1 MQISGYDVKVN
12 GKYHISN
19 GAFCPEQSGTYIE
32 FQGHIRKIEADIVGK
47 SFDYPAFLAIIDNET
62 DKMQEDSESVPWL
75 EGNADHVYFL
85 EVKNG
90 SDRRVLY
97 ESDSAK
103 DITVRIIKITEEQY
117 GTVAIQKLD
126 IDGDVVPTG
135 DRDKRFLFIGDSIT
149 CGYGI
154 EGVDGEIFTTA
165 SENFLKAYPYLL
177 AEKMYAD
184 YDTLCWSGDGIS
196 SRWIPE
202 EIDEPLRNSL
212 IPELFRKD
220 LQKNASGSGRQY
232 THIFVNIGTNDA
244 SYTRGVPQREERFA
258 ELYKAFLTEV
268 HEAYTAAKIYA
279 VYEVM
284 ERSLAPVIQKIVCE
298 LKNDGM
304 RIEYLD
310 CSGNYAL
317 DAVDGHPSEADHRAL
332 AERIRSTIISR

>member
-12 GKYHISN
+12 GKYYISN
-19 GAFCPEQSGTYIE
+19 GVFYPEQSGTYIE
-32 FQGHIRKIEADIVGK
+32 FHGHIRKIEADIVGK
-47 SFDYPAFLAIIDNET
+47 SVGYPAFLAIMVND
-62 DKMQEDSESVPWL
+62 
-75 EGNADHVYFL
+75 ADHVKFF

-90 SDRRVLY
+90 YDHSVLY
-97 ESDSAK
+97 EGDGEK
-103 DITVRIIKITEEQY
+103 DITVRIIKTTEEQY
-117 GTVAIQKLD
+117 GTVVVQRFEV
-126 IDGDVVPTG
+126 DGNVLPTG

-154 EGVDGEIFTTA
+154 DGVNGEIFTTA

-184 YDTLCWSGDGIS
+184 YDTLCWSGDGII

-202 EIDEPLRNSL
+202 EEDMPLRVSL
-212 IPELFRKD
+212 IPELFRKE
-220 LQKNASGSGRQY
+220 LQKNAPRSDKY
-232 THIFVNIGTNDA
+232 THIFVNVGTNDA

-284 ERSLAPVIQKIVCE
+284 ERSLAVMIQKIVKE

-304 RIEYLD
+304 RIEYLN
-310 CSGNYAL
+310 CSGNYEL
-317 DAVDGHPSEADHRAL
+317 DAVDGHPSEADHQAL
-332 AERIRSTIISR
+332 AERIRSTVTET

>member
-1 MQISGYDVKVN
+1 MKISGYDVKIN
-12 GKYHISN
+12 GKYHISD

-32 FQGHIRKIEADIVGK
+32 FRGPVRKIEVDIIGR
-47 SFDYPAFLAIIDNET
+47 SFGFPAYLAIMIDET
-62 DKMQEDSESVPWL
+62 DVR
-75 EGNADHVYFL
+75 YF

-90 SDRRVLY
+90 ADHQVLY
-97 ESDSAK
+97 EGDGGK
-103 DITVRIIKITEEQY
+103 DITVRIIKTTEEQY

-126 IDGDVVPTG
+126 IEGDVRPTS

-154 EGVDGEIFTTA
+154 DGVNGELFTTA

-177 AEKMYAD
+177 AEKLHAD
-184 YDTLCWSGDGIS
+184 YDTLCWSGDGII

-202 EIDEPLRNSL
+202 EEDIPLRESL
-212 IPELFRKD
+212 IPDLFWKD
-220 LQKNASGSGRQY
+220 LQKNAPCSDRRYAQ
-232 THIFVNIGTNDA
+232 IFVNIGTNDA
-244 SYTRGVPQREERFA
+244 SYTRGIPEREERFA
-258 ELYKAFLTEV
+258 ELYRAFLLDV
-268 HEAYTAAKIYA
+268 HEAYAAAK
-279 VYEVM
+279 VYVVYGVM
-284 ERSLAPVIQKIVCE
+284 ERSLASVIQKIVRD

-332 AERIRSTIISR
+332 AERIIEQGI